1 MPTIQLAIND
11 TSYARWIRTLLLR
24 DDAHRVYITKWPE
37 LQLEGVVVTD
47 KEKFQKLFPA
57 RKEVRR
63 FLVITPN
70 DYKSLRKL
78 WNAGIRHVIFEGDS
92 PGTAVLA
99 ILSVELNLFQR
110 GQALAY
116 GRLH

>member
-1 MPTIQLAIND
+1 MHIGFTLRSGR
-11 TSYARWIRTLLLR
+11 SYSF
-24 DDAHRVYITKWPE
+24 
-37 LQLEGVVVTD
+37 EGVIVTD
-47 KEKFQKLFPA
+47 RERFEKLLPA
-57 RKEVRR
+57 RKDVRR

-70 DYKSLRKL
+70 DHKSLCQL

-99 ILSVELNLFQR
+99 ILAVELNLFQW

>member
-1 MPTIQLAIND
+1 MPTIQLAIKD
-11 TSYARWIRTLLLR
+11 TSYARWIRSLLLR

-47 KEKFQKLFPA
+47 WERFEKLLPA
-57 RKEVRR
+57 RKDVRR

-70 DYKSLRKL
+70 EHKYLCQL
-78 WNAGIRHVIFEGDS
+78 WNAGIRYVIFEGDS

-99 ILSVELNLFQR
+99 ILAVELNLFQR
-110 GQALAY
+110 SQTLAY
-116 GRLH
+116 RRVH